1 MTVSRSLLLGWY
13 LPLVAGTLP
22 VLLLGFAVS
31 ALADRLVFIPW
42 ALALAGV
49 YTWLLRQGIE
59 AGWPRGVLAGVLGLL
74 LAVGLAVFAELV
86 ARHHEIFDLGFRAV
100 LPGLY
105 HPRATD
111 PLTFAVLAGLPAVAG
126 AGCWA
131 LGSLRSPRRRA

>member
-1 MTVSRSLLLGWY
+1 MAASRSLLLGWY

-42 ALALAGV
+42 ALALAGA

-59 AGWPRGVLAGVLGLL
+59 AGWPRGVLAGALGLL
-74 LAVGLAVFAELV
+74 LAVGLAACAALV
-86 ARHHEIFDLGFRAV
+86 SRHHEIYDLGFRAV

-111 PLTFAVLAGLPAVAG
+111 PATFFVLAGMPALLG

-131 LGSLRSPRRRA
+131 LDLSLRRRA